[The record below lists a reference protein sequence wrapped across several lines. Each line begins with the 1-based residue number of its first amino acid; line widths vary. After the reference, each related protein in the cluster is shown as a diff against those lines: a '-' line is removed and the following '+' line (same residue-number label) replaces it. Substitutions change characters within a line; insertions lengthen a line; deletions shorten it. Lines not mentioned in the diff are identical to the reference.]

1 MIMNSLQLSKHLH
14 IFYNNR
20 EREDTPKK
28 AKEKYKRRQE
38 LRNMTQC
45 IKNLMCVVVLLVSLK
60 GSRITWVM
68 CVSQI
73 ACGEYP

>member
-1 MIMNSLQLSKHLH
+1 MIMNSLKLSKHLQ

-20 EREDTPKK
+20 
-28 AKEKYKRRQE
+28 KEKTHQKKKRRQE
-38 LRNMTQC
+38 PRNMTQC
-45 IKNLMCVVVLLVSLK
+45 IKNLMCVVVLTVNLT

-73 ACGEYP
+73 ARGD